1 MDERMEKNTE
11 SYNELE
17 QAAIRQN
24 LTAAELAKIIVM
36 EDYENAGYSGNDEW
50 FDKVSDEAFIEAIC
64 KDFAHFKEY
73 YPEYFEES

>member
-73 YPEYFEES
+73 YPEYFEEP